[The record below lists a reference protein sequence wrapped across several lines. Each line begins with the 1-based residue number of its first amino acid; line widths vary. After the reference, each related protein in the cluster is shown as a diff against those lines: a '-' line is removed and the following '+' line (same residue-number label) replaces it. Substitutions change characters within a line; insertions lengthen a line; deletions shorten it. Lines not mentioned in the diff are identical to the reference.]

1 MVTRSTQSQVSDN
14 QSNKYDVSAHQ
25 FPIDLDTSKEY
36 GGNKIVFFI
45 NVTGEGKIAR
55 QEGGARVRD
64 IPRDQFN
71 RSQVD
76 MTRAAAPLEGTRE
89 TLNVA
94 LPMKRLVTA
103 ISLYVPNELNTGW
116 NAEYS
121 EEDMTNLYLAA
132 NGLDILTGA
141 NNVNNAGM
149 IERAIQLGGSF
160 VAKKAFEGSEFRQMA
175 LRTTPGQSKM
185 EQLFRRVNFRDF
197 SFFYM
202 FAPKS
207 EREAANVLNI
217 IRKFRHHMLPEFRD
231 QNQFLYL
238 FPSEFDVKYY
248 RGDKENEYLEKQFSA
263 VLTNMSVIYSPMGI
277 FNTFPN
283 GMPTQ
288 INMQLQFREL
298 NVATKETSPYN
309 KSGA

>member
-1 MVTRSTQSQVSDN
+1 M
-14 QSNKYDVSAHQ
+14 
-25 FPIDLDTSKEY
+25 
-36 GGNKIVFFI
+36 FFI

-55 QEGGARVRD
+55 QEGGVRARD
-64 IPRDQFN
+64 FPRDQFN

-103 ISLYVPNELNTGW
+103 ISLYVPNELSTGW

-121 EEDMTNLYLAA
+121 EEDMTNLDLAA
-132 NGLDILTGA
+132 KGLDVLTGA

-207 EREAANVLNI
+207 EHIKEGRGYRETL
-217 IRKFRHHMLPEFRD
+217 
-231 QNQFLYL
+231 
-238 FPSEFDVKYY
+238 S
-248 RGDKENEYLEKQFSA
+248 
-263 VLTNMSVIYSPMGI
+263 
-277 FNTFPN
+277 
-283 GMPTQ
+283 
-288 INMQLQFREL
+288 
-298 NVATKETSPYN
+298 
-309 KSGA
+309 